1 MEAEH
6 NQKGSGHSFGDKE
19 NSLFHCRPQ
28 SSSRVTPRPRGTL
41 ALQGGRG
48 SEKVLK
54 FLNINYSVII
64 VDVHEPELLKGVADK
79 VQDLVIDYWIIGNRC
94 HYVVERKTFSDL
106 LSSLLGRAETK
117 VRERIFEQ
125 LERLKEFKEK
135 LESQGKKVCPIL
147 IIEGELDARITLE
160 QWFGIQA
167 KVAEMEIGL
176 IRTESINETMIC
188 LKTLEKRA
196 GKDLADL
203 PKIPISKSLR
213 DLKTEALH
221 VLMAIS
227 GIGEKKAIKLLERFG
242 SLKNVF
248 NSSESDLKRV
258 VGEKLAKHMK
268 ELFEQ
273 RFSSGLI

>member
-1 MEAEH
+1 M
-6 NQKGSGHSFGDKE
+6 
-19 NSLFHCRPQ
+19 
-28 SSSRVTPRPRGTL
+28 
-41 ALQGGRG
+41 
-48 SEKVLK
+48 
-54 FLNINYSVII
+54 II
-64 VDVHEPELLKGVADK
+64 VDVHEPEFLKGVADK
-79 VQDLVIDYWIIGNRC
+79 VQDLIIDYWIIGNRC

-106 LSSLLGRAETK
+106 VSSLLGRAETK

-147 IIEGELDARITLE
+147 IIEGELDGRITLE

-196 GKDLADL
+196 GKDLVDL

-273 RFSSGLI
+273 RFSSGFD